1 MDPTRPLP
9 RTLLA
14 LLALSAAVTAG
25 AVLLG
30 LALAT
35 PPGGGTAVSPR
46 PVAATPREPARDPLT
61 VLHAWD
67 VRRARAWARGDR
79 GALRDLYVP
88 GSVAGRRDVAMLAAW
103 EERGMRVRGMRMQ
116 VLAAEVREA
125 TADRVRLV
133 VTDRLASAVAVGR
146 GTRVVLP
153 RDAASTRTVLLR
165 RWAGE
170 WRVAEVRGS
179 GQPAR

>member
-1 MDPTRPLP
+1 MAPTRPPP

-14 LLALSAAVTAG
+14 LLTLAAAVTAG
-25 AVLLG
+25 TVLLG
-30 LALAT
+30 LAVLP
-35 PPGGGTAVSPR
+35 PPGSSRAAAPR
-46 PVAATPREPARDPLT
+46 PAAAPTRAPTRDPLA

-79 GALRDLYVP
+79 AELRDLYVP
-88 GSVAGRRDVAMLAAW
+88 GSLAGRRDVAMLDAW
-103 EERGMRVRGMRMQ
+103 DERGLRVLGMRMQ
-116 VLAAEVREA
+116 LLSADVRLE

-170 WRVAEVRGS
+170 WRVAEVGER

>member
-14 LLALSAAVTAG
+14 LSAAVTAG
-25 AVLLG
+25 TVLLG
-30 LALAT
+30 LAVST
-35 PPGGGTAVSPR
+35 PPGGSRAVAPR
-46 PVAATPREPARDPLT
+46 PAAATPREPAREPLA

-79 GALRDLYVP
+79 AALRDLYVP
-88 GSVAGRRDVAMLAAW
+88 GSVAGRRDVAMLTAW
-103 EERGMRVRGMRMQ
+103 DERGLRVRGMRMQ
-116 VLAAEVREA
+116 VLAVDVRQH
-125 TADRVRLV
+125 TADRLRLV

-170 WRVAEVRGS
+170 WRVAGVGERDA
-179 GQPAR
+179 P